1 MEYKYGE
8 IKLEDKLLFVYLSD
22 KEKPNNYKH
31 YSDVMQLANAASKS
45 DADIFLWYKSAKKI
59 EVHVNSIP
67 DFRGLAY
74 YLVLDKVG
82 QAEADLS
89 YDKKL
94 KEGIHIPADRVEIK
108 TVTYPPVVSGGLIS
122 MDDFGGK
129 GLTRH
134 EGGTVEYAVLLSE
147 DDVDIK
153 KHKTLLT
160 TLDDLL
166 DMQLE
171 VRKLLYVRP
180 YNLTDIE
187 SKAMKLCNAV
197 VKYSEEND

>member
-74 YLVLDKVG
+74 YLVLDELG
-82 QAEADLS
+82 QAETVAS

-94 KEGIHIPADRVEIK
+94 KEGIRIPAHRIGILGVP
-108 TVTYPPVVSGGLIS
+108 YSPVISGGLKS
-122 MDDFGGK
+122 VDDFGGK
-129 GLTRH
+129 GLIQH
-134 EGGTVEYAVLLSE
+134 GGGTTEYAIVLPE
-147 DDVDIK
+147 IK
-153 KHKTLLT
+153 YPLKT

-171 VRKLLYVRP
+171 LRNLLYVRP
-180 YNLTDIE
+180 YNLQDIE

-197 VKYSEEND
+197 VKYSEENN